1 MSRVTDNSFKLSLA
15 IARVISGEAT
25 GLESKTVKEW
35 LEVSEVNKQLFEQLQ
50 DERQLARKVDIY
62 RSIDKQAA
70 FKEFLE
76 GKKRIEDA
84 RKRNRVI
91 KMLKYAAVLILPLLA
106 GSVYV
111 WNSAFTSKEKAQ
123 LTEVITCGETKAV
136 LRLSD
141 GNAIALSKE
150 NIVLSEQN
158 GTMISTKEH
167 GGLVYQNNVGKQGPE
182 LIYNILEVPSN
193 GEFFMQLADGS
204 KVWLGACSKLKYP
217 VAFNG
222 DTREIY
228 LEGEAFFDV
237 AKNPDKPFI
246 VKTKDFLVKALG
258 TSFNVMNYSDE
269 SFSHTTLKT
278 GKIEVTTQEQKLVL
292 EPGEQV
298 YYKDHQASVRNVDV
312 EIYTAWMGNTFKFD
326 KENIDVILRKIARW
340 YDVHIFYMN
349 ESLKNYHFKGTLPKY
364 TDIQD
369 VLGLLEQTTD
379 IKFEIKGNTVIVKK
393 DLTRSD
399 R

>member
-312 EIYTAWMGNTFKFD
+312 AVSYTH
-326 KENIDVILRKIARW
+326 L
-340 YDVHIFYMN
+340 
-349 ESLKNYHFKGTLPKY
+349 TLP
-364 TDIQD
+364 TIA
-369 VLGLLEQTTD
+369 
-379 IKFEIKGNTVIVKK
+379 
-393 DLTRSD
+393 
-399 R
+399 

>member
-1 MSRVTDNSFKLSLA
+1 MSRVTDKSFKLSLV

-25 GLESKTVKEW
+25 GLESKAVKEW
-35 LEVSEVNKQLFEQLQ
+35 LEASDVNKQLFEQLQ

-76 GKKRIEDA
+76 EKKRIERVRE
-84 RKRNRVI
+84 RKRVV
-91 KMLKYAAVLILPLLA
+91 KMLKYVAVFILPLLV

-111 WNSAFTSKEKAQ
+111 WNRAFTLEEKVS
-123 LTEVITCGETKAV
+123 LTEVITCGEMKAV

-141 GNAIALSKE
+141 GNAIELSKE

-167 GGLVYQNNVGKQGPE
+167 GGIVYRNNAGERGTA
-182 LIYNILEVPSN
+182 LIYNTLEVPSN

-204 KVWLGACSKLKYP
+204 KVWLGACSKLRYP

-237 AKNPDKPFI
+237 AKNPDKPFV
-246 VKTKDFLVKALG
+246 VKTKDFSVKALG

-269 SFSHTTLKT
+269 TFSHATLKT
-278 GKIEVTTQEQKLVL
+278 GKVEVTTQEQKLVL

-298 YYKDHQASVRNVDV
+298 YYEEQRASVRKVDV
-312 EIYTAWMGNTFKFD
+312 DVYTAWMGNTFKFD

-349 ESLKNYHFKGTLPKY
+349 EGLKNYHFKGTLPKY